1 MRLGLLLDRLRLLE
15 RDVLPLRYT
24 GLRIGLLERERDPL
38 DIFLRPLTGDGE
50 RRLLLTLGD
59 LDRVRE
65 RAGENIR
72 ERFVTDPRGGKRDFT
87 GLLRGDADLDRERL
101 DEDGGDR
108 CRAADD
114 LDPVRLTGLR
124 LFDRDRDGERR
135 KRLRSPTLPER
146 EQDFDR
152 FCTRF

>member
-1 MRLGLLLDRLRLLE
+1 MDRLRLRE

-38 DIFLRPLTGDGE
+38 DDIFLRPLTGDGE
-50 RRLLLTLGD
+50 RRLLRTLGD

-72 ERFVTDPRGGKRDFT
+72 EGFVTDPRGGKRDF
-87 GLLRGDADLDRERL
+87 
-101 DEDGGDR
+101 
-108 CRAADD
+108 
-114 LDPVRLTGLR
+114 TGLR

-135 KRLRSPTLPER
+135 KRLLSLTLPER
-146 EQDFDR
+146 ERDFDR